1 MRHPGAHFGLQALL
15 AGVELGQPVFVVVV
29 KVVLDK
35 LALMVGR
42 GCASPGI
49 ARQLGA
55 ACQAGAAGR
64 MAGTHCAGRWAATA

>member
-35 LALMVGR
+35 LALLVGR

-55 ACQAGAAGR
+55 A
-64 MAGTHCAGRWAATA
+64 